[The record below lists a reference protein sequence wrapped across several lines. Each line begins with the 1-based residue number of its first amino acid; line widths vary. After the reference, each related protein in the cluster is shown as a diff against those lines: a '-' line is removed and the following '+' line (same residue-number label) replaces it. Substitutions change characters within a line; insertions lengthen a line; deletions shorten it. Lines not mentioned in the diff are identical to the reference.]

1 MFFIKKKSID
11 ADILYEL
18 YIVQEL
24 SQRQVAKELGISQ
37 TQVRREMEKAN
48 IPARDANSSRK
59 CKGSQQRTKELAQRY
74 SEEYK
79 IWRTNVCA
87 YCGKEFMVDGSHKKK
102 KYCSDECIK
111 AAFNERATVYYCKL
125 CGNPIIQNGIKY
137 KRIYC
142 DNCLGKWRSIVFSK
156 KIITN
161 CGYCGKEIEVI
172 PSRYKNNQFCY
183 CDTNCM
189 AKHYAEIYTGEN
201 SPTWK
206 GGKTHHYTGGFYHAR
221 KQVRERDNYTCQLCG
236 ITEEEYGKELS
247 VHHIKKY
254 RDFDNKI
261 EANDLN
267 NLISLCEPCHRFI
280 HSNANI
286 EQLYIQE

>member
-1 MFFIKKKSID
+1 MKGFIFIKKKFID

-87 YCGKEFMVDGSHKKK
+87 YCGKEFIVDGSHKKK

-142 DNCLGKWRSIVFSK
+142 DNCLDKWRSIVFQRK
-156 KIITN
+156 LLQIVDIVEKKLKLFLLDIKIINIVIATLIAWLN
-161 CGYCGKEIEVI
+161 IMQKFILVKIAQLGKVVKLII
-172 PSRYKNNQFCY
+172 
-183 CDTNCM
+183 
-189 AKHYAEIYTGEN
+189 I
-201 SPTWK
+201 
-206 GGKTHHYTGGFYHAR
+206 
-221 KQVRERDNYTCQLCG
+221 QV
-236 ITEEEYGKELS
+236 
-247 VHHIKKY
+247 
-254 RDFDNKI
+254 DFTVQGSK
-261 EANDLN
+261 
-267 NLISLCEPCHRFI
+267 
-280 HSNANI
+280 
-286 EQLYIQE
+286 